1 MGDSRY
7 VVFDDIF
14 ATAKELYA
22 YTLHKCEA
30 GNQEDAIKLAN
41 EIRDCQKNLL
51 NRFEQSPNLSNPIDQ
66 LVKYADIKNACSP
79 TELHYC
85 PLDNESFLNKLA
97 GAVIGRLAGCIL
109 GVPVE
114 NWHPEDIYSMA
125 EQFGDDFP
133 PRDYWTKV
141 YYPDRSF
148 HHGFAQRKDY
158 SKEFMKCAP
167 PDDDIGYTILDL
179 LVIEKYG
186 FDFTTEDIAS
196 VWMEKL
202 PFAHSAEKI
211 ALANIHKHL
220 PTDQVASVH
229 NPYVEWI
236 GGCIRS
242 DGWAWICAGY
252 PDKAAEFAWRDAYLT
267 HRQNGMYGEMF
278 FAAVEAAAFV
288 ESSFEKIIEIGLSV
302 IPYNC
307 SLSQDVRWAVENK
320 DFVHTWQDAVRLVNK
335 RFAGMSRVH
344 TRNNACL
351 VIFGLFLGEKDF
363 DKTIGNIIAM
373 GYDNDCN
380 AATVGS
386 ILGAIIGLSGI
397 DEKWYKPFNGQLS
410 SYITGEEHIC
420 IEDFIKRYY
429 EQSEKFRQSI

>member
-1 MGDSRY
+1 MSDSRY
-7 VVFDDIF
+7 VAFDDIL
-14 ATAKELYA
+14 ATTKELYA
-22 YTLHKCEA
+22 YALHKCES

-41 EIRDCQKNLL
+41 EIRDNQEHLL
-51 NRFEQSPNLSNPIDQ
+51 NRIEQSPNFSDPVDQ
-66 LVKYADIKNACSP
+66 LLNYSDIRNACPS
-79 TELHYC
+79 TELHCC
-85 PLDNESFLNKLA
+85 PLDNKSFPNKLA

-114 NWHPEDIYSMA
+114 NWHPEDICSMA

-141 YYPDRSF
+141 YYPNRSL
-148 HHGFAQRKDY
+148 HHGLAQRKDY

-211 ALANIHKHL
+211 ALANIHNHL
-220 PTDQVASVH
+220 PIDQVASVH

-242 DGWAWICAGY
+242 DGWAWVCAGH

-278 FAAVEAAAFV
+278 FAAAEAAAFV

-302 IPYNC
+302 IPYNS
-307 SLSQDVRWAVENK
+307 SLSQDVRWAVANK
-320 DFVHTWQDAVRLVNK
+320 NFVHTWQDAVRLVNK

-351 VIFGLFLGEKDF
+351 VIFGLFLGKKNF
-363 DKTIGNIIAM
+363 DRTIGNIVAM

-380 AATVGS
+380 AAIAGS
-386 ILGAIIGLSGI
+386 ILGAMIGLSGI
-397 DEKWYKPFNGQLS
+397 DEKWYKSFNGQLS
-410 SYITGEEHIC
+410 SYITGEEHIH

-429 EQSEKFRQSI
+429 NQSEKFRRSL